1 MHNLLKSQNCTS
13 DRINEFSVVLTGI
26 LISKNLLIDFN
37 PVKKVWNTE
46 CIPAKCNKYRVYTNL
61 IEYSQH

>member
-1 MHNLLKSQNCTS
+1 MHNLLKSQK
-13 DRINEFSVVLTGI
+13 ISVVLTGI

-61 IEYSQH
+61 IEYL